1 MNHACSLQVM
11 PPLFCLKP
19 EPMNSYFERMLTMK
33 RIIAFLIPMLSLLF
47 LLSRPS
53 GHASET
59 KGDQRP
65 IFIAIIAPFSGPLA
79 ESGRS
84 MLRGA
89 TLRVDEQGNQSHPNR
104 KAVRLIALDDRGEPT
119 RALELAGHMA
129 GHPTIVAVVGHLTTG
144 CTLSAIPFYHA
155 ARLTTI
161 SPVATG
167 NDLDSVKSP
176 YLFRTIL
183 SERQQAIALARY
195 LHGNM
200 GTGTVALLYEDSTL
214 GTQLKNA
221 FLPAA
226 EELGLSV
233 TSFPMGTNP
242 TARLQDELHEIVM
255 LKPQVLFVSGGLH
268 SAAQILRT
276 WPEGI
281 ERPVIL
287 GTQRLISEEFRELA
301 GDQQRGIMAAHP
313 SIRAPDFQRA
323 METRARYEKTWKYH
337 MDWLAAQA
345 YDAVD
350 LLLWAIRESGSN
362 LDSLNEAVRG
372 LNSKKHALPGLAG
385 PLYFDRDGSLARE
398 VTVAEYVDGQWRLRQ
413 EEAVGSKQ

>member
-1 MNHACSLQVM
+1 VFLAFETAALFSM
-11 PPLFCLKP
+11 PEGMCY
-19 EPMNSYFERMLTMK
+19 YFQRTLTMK
-33 RIIAFLIPMLSLLF
+33 RIIPFLIPALSLF
-47 LLSRPS
+47 LLLPRPS

-59 KGDQRP
+59 NGDQRP
-65 IFIAIIAPFSGPLA
+65 LFIAVVAPLSGPLA
-79 ESGRS
+79 ECGSS

-89 TLRVDEQGNQSHPNR
+89 TLRVDERGDQSHPHG

-129 GHPTIVAVVGHLTTG
+129 RHPSIVAVVGHLTTG
-144 CTLSAIPFYHA
+144 CTLSAVPFYHA
-155 ARLTTI
+155 ARLTTV

-167 NDLDSVKSP
+167 SDLDTVKSP

-183 SERQQAIALARY
+183 SERQQATSLARY
-195 LHGNM
+195 IHGNM
-200 GTGTVALLYEDSTL
+200 GSGTVALLYEESPL
-214 GTQLKNA
+214 GAQLKEA
-221 FLPAA
+221 FLLTA

-233 TSFPMGTNP
+233 KSFSMGTNP
-242 TARLQDELHEIVM
+242 TARLQDALHEIAL
-255 LKPQVLFVSGGLH
+255 LKPEALFVSGGLH
-268 SAAQILRT
+268 SAARILRT

-287 GTQRLISEEFRELA
+287 GTQRLISEEFRELV

-323 METRARYEKTWKYH
+323 TEIRARYEKTWKYR

-350 LLLWAIRESGSN
+350 LLLWAIGESGLN
-362 LDSLNEAVRG
+362 LNSLNEAVRG

-398 VTVAEYVDGQWRLRQ
+398 ATVAEYLHGRWRLRKG
-413 EEAVGSKQ
+413 EAVGSTQ